1 MGTGAL
7 SKLKIISYSDAE
19 QNSEVG
25 TFEAY
30 YNPTSFTATYA
41 LKYAEDKK
49 ASTDL
54 KHEMR
59 YMGYAATTYA
69 FELLLD
75 GTGASG
81 PSGSYPK
88 GPLDVDKA
96 IKDFQ
101 KMAYGYEGAE
111 HRGSYLKLVWGDAL
125 SAVCVV
131 LSSVTITRDLF
142 KSDGKTLRAKLN
154 CQFTEFS
161 YEDKTKAE
169 KSDSSPDLTHVRI
182 VTQGDR
188 LPLMC
193 EKIYGDDRLYLQVA
207 RYNGLSNY
215 RKLTPGQKIYFP
227 PLVTK

>member
-7 SKLKIISYSDAE
+7 QKLTIKAYSDDRQGDKIGE
-19 QNSEVG
+19 
-25 TFEAY
+25 FEAY

-41 LKYAEDKK
+41 LTYAEENK
-49 ASTDL
+49 SPTDL
-54 KHEMR
+54 KQEMR
-59 YMGYAATTYA
+59 YKGYSPTKFA

-81 PSGSYPK
+81 PSGKYPK

-101 KMAYGYEGAE
+101 KLVYGYDGDK
-111 HRGSYLKLVWGDAL
+111 HRGSFLKLVWGEALDA
-125 SAVCVV
+125 VWVV
-131 LSSVTITRDLF
+131 LSTLTITRDLF

-154 CQFTEFS
+154 CQFTE
-161 YEDKTKAE
+161 YATDNKTKAE
-169 KSDSSPDLTHVRI
+169 KGNKSPDMTHVRV

-207 RYNGLSNY
+207 RYNGISNY
-215 RKLTPGQKIYFP
+215 RQLTPGQKIYFP